1 MRLQAALQAQLD
13 VSPSPQGQHPVIFL
27 LDADRRFDRNLLTH
41 WINAHPDPDREHVI
55 VCLDLR
61 DDRNPLAVEA
71 LIDALQRHPQ
81 ACVAPLRLSWL
92 QTDHAKRSGPRLR
105 DVLRGGERRPPSWLC
120 DRVARL
126 NPERVHLTVGEPG
139 ATLDLAERFLAKT
152 GLSAETQREEF
163 AVFIA
168 RQAAVVLDIAER
180 QLIGGRYKVPR
191 YVHQSIRSNRAF
203 KSGLRTIANEAQR
216 SSKEVR
222 SEANVYL
229 KEMISIPTRF
239 WLDVWAKLCEVCL
252 GLGYDKTLQY
262 DPADLERIRK
272 IVRQYPSALLWTH
285 KTYIDGFV
293 VPKILFDNNFPMP
306 HFFGGANLNIPILGF
321 FLRRAG
327 GIFIRRSFQDNEVY
341 KLSLKQYIGYLMEKR
356 FPMTWSFEGTRSRL
370 GKLMPPKYGLL
381 KYVLEGA
388 HHADSRDIH
397 IIPVSVSYDLV
408 RDAEEYAR
416 EQSGTPKAPESVGWL
431 VRYIKS
437 LARPM
442 GRIHVDFGEP
452 VRLDSAPDPDDQL
465 AISKIAFQVAVEANR
480 VTPATFPAVVSC
492 ALLGAFPRALTE
504 PEIVREVSTMTQ
516 WATGRGVRLSP
527 DFNLNFADDMAG
539 LLANMIKEGIITRF
553 DGGPETVYGIAEGQ
567 APIASFYR
575 NTVVHFFLTRAV
587 AELALLAVS
596 EQRHRVATLE
606 QFWAEVREL
615 RDLFK
620 FEFFYPDTQEFE
632 QQIDAELGRDEPRW
646 QSLLSERPD
655 NARLIIN
662 RLSPKLGHVALTIFA
677 EAYSVGTDILLRQPD
692 NEPLDEAVFI
702 DRCMSYGRQA
712 YLQRRI
718 SSEASIGKLLYAN
731 AWKMLSSRG
740 LIDQPEGRSGQAEAL
755 NQLIRRLE
763 VIRALSIADRG
774 ASTLRDVARETL

>member
-1 MRLQAALQAQLD
+1 MGAPATLQNQMVQTQWPGSADQ
-13 VSPSPQGQHPVIFL
+13 VIFL
-27 LDADRRFDRNLLTH
+27 LDADRAFERQVLKE
-41 WINAHPDPDREHVI
+41 WISRHTADAPHVI
-55 VCLDLR
+55 VCIALR
-61 DDRNPLAVEA
+61 DDRKTLAVDELVRALEQQPEA
-71 LIDALQRHPQ
+71 SI
-81 ACVAPLRLSWL
+81 APLRLSWL
-92 QTDHAKRSGPRLR
+92 QRERTQKAGPRAIDL
-105 DVLRGGERRPPSWLC
+105 LHGGEKRPSRFLAR
-120 DRVARL
+120 RVATRQ
-126 NPERVHLTVGEPG
+126 PERVHFTVGEPG
-139 ATLDLAERFLAKT
+139 TTAALAERFNAKT
-152 GLSAETQREEF
+152 GLTSQENLEDF

-168 RQAAVVLDIAER
+168 RQAAVVLDMAER

-191 YVHQSIRSNRAF
+191 YVHQSIRNNREF
-203 KSGLRTIANEAQR
+203 KSSLANIARDSGQTTNTVRAEASEYLR
-216 SSKEVR
+216 
-222 SEANVYL
+222 
-229 KEMISIPTRF
+229 EMISIPTRF
-239 WLDVWAKLCEVCL
+239 WLDVWAKLCEVFL
-252 GLGYDKTLQY
+252 GLGYDKSLQY
-262 DPADLERIRK
+262 DAADVERIRD
-272 IVRQYPSALLWTH
+272 IVRRYPSALLWTH

-306 HFFGGANLNIPILGF
+306 HFFGGANLNIPVLGF

-327 GIFIRRSFQDNEVY
+327 GIFIRRSFQDNEIY

-388 HHADSRDIH
+388 HHAGARDIH

-416 EQSGTPKAPESVGWL
+416 EQSGVPKAPESVGWM
-431 VRYIKS
+431 VRYLRS

-452 VRLDSAPDPDDQL
+452 VRLASAPDPDDQL

-480 VTPATFPAVVSC
+480 VTPATFPAVVST

-504 PEIVREVSTMTQ
+504 PEIVREVSVMTQ
-516 WATGRGVRLSP
+516 WATSRGVRLSP
-527 DFNLNFADDMAG
+527 DFNLDYASNMAS
-539 LLANMIKEGIITRF
+539 LLENMIKEGIITRF

-575 NTVVHFFLTRAV
+575 NTIVHFFLARAV

-596 EQRHRVATLE
+596 DQCDHPSPLAL
-606 QFWAEVREL
+606 FWSEAQEL

-620 FEFFYPDTQEFE
+620 FEFFYADKEHFE
-632 QQIDAELGRDEPRW
+632 REIDAELCREVPDW
-646 QSLLSERPD
+646 QALLCDNSG

-662 RLSPKLGHVALTIFA
+662 RMTPKLSHVTFSIFA
-677 EAYSVGTDILLRQPD
+677 EAYSVGTDLLFRHAEED
-692 NEPLDEAVFI
+692 AIDEDTFI
-702 DRCMSYGRQA
+702 ERCMSYGRQA

-731 AWKMLSSRG
+731 AWKMLMSRG
-740 LIDQPEGRSGQAEAL
+740 LIDSAQGRSLQADAL

-763 VIRALSIADRG
+763 VIRAMSIADRG
-774 ASTLRDVARETL
+774 ASTLRDVARGTI

>member
-1 MRLQAALQAQLD
+1 VRLQAALQAQLD
-13 VSPSPQGQHPVIFL
+13 VSPSPEGQQPVIFL
-27 LDADRRFDRNLLTH
+27 LDVDRRFDRNLLTH
-41 WINAHPDPDREHVI
+41 WIKAHPDPDREHVI

-92 QTDHAKRSGPRLR
+92 QTDHAKKSGPRLR

-120 DRVARL
+120 DQVARL

-139 ATLDLAERFLAKT
+139 ATLDLADRFLAKT
-152 GLSAETQREEF
+152 GLSAEAQREEF
-163 AVFIA
+163 AVFIV

-222 SEANVYL
+222 SEANEYL

-442 GRIHVDFGEP
+442 GRIHVDFGDP

-480 VTPATFPAVVSC
+480 VTPATFPAVVST

-516 WATGRGVRLSP
+516 WATSRGIRLSP

-553 DGGPETVYGIAEGQ
+553 EGGPETVYGIAEGQ

-575 NTVVHFFLTRAV
+575 NTIVHFFLTRAV

-596 EQRHRVATLE
+596 ERRQPVATLDH
-606 QFWAEVREL
+606 FWAEVREL

-632 QQIDAELGRDEPRW
+632 QQIDAELCRDEPRW

-677 EAYSVGTDILLRQPD
+677 EAYSVGTDILLGQPD
-692 NEPLDEAVFI
+692 DEPLDEAVFI

-718 SSEASIGKLLYAN
+718 SSEASIGKLLYGN

-740 LIDQPEGRSGQAEAL
+740 LIDQPEGRSRQAEAL

>member
-13 VSPSPQGQHPVIFL
+13 VSPSPEGQQPVIFL

-61 DDRNPLAVEA
+61 DDRNPLAVED

-92 QTDHAKRSGPRLR
+92 QTDHAKKSGPRLR

-120 DRVARL
+120 DQVARL

-139 ATLDLAERFLAKT
+139 ATLDLADRFLAKT
-152 GLSAETQREEF
+152 GLSAEAQREEF

-203 KSGLRTIANEAQR
+203 KSGLSTIANEAQR

-222 SEANVYL
+222 SEANEYL
-229 KEMISIPTRF
+229 REMISIPTRF

-480 VTPATFPAVVSC
+480 VTPATFPAVVST

-516 WATGRGVRLSP
+516 WATSRGIRLSP

-553 DGGPETVYGIAEGQ
+553 EGGPETVYGIAEGQ

-596 EQRHRVATLE
+596 EQRQTVATLDH
-606 QFWAEVREL
+606 FWAEVREL

-632 QQIDAELGRDEPRW
+632 QQIDAELCRDEPRW
-646 QSLLSERPD
+646 QSLLSERAD

-662 RLSPKLGHVALTIFA
+662 RLSPKLGHAALTIFA
-677 EAYSVGTDILLRQPD
+677 EAYSVGTDILLRQPHH
-692 NEPLDEAVFI
+692 EPLDETAFI

-740 LIDQPEGRSGQAEAL
+740 LIDQPEGRSKQAEAL